1 MYNFCLVVTLRIVAT
16 TVPIAIPLGTKMR
29 NLPDLQLPQR
39 YRNHTKVL
47 DAESRLHEGIF
58 PWPDNAQ
65 GLEIRSNPHKMGE
78 L

>member
-1 MYNFCLVVTLRIVAT
+1 
-16 TVPIAIPLGTKMR
+16 MR